1 MTEHINPNRL
11 YRIPEKGKIA
21 GVCAGLAE
29 HFGIEVWLVRIAV
42 VSLFFLGGSGI
53 VLLLYVAAC
62 FILEKKLASEFRP
75 PFILKSKVWQQGMPP
90 RQAFCELNDQL
101 TDLELRL
108 RKLERYV
115 TSPQFTLS
123 REIDKL

>member
-1 MTEHINPNRL
+1 MSNHVQPNRL

-53 VLLLYVAAC
+53 VLLLYIAAC
-62 FILEKKLASEFRP
+62 FILEKKPAEDFRP
-75 PFILKSKVWQQGMPP
+75 PFALKSKVWQQGMPP
-90 RQAFCELNDQL
+90 RQAFGALKSQMG
-101 TDLELRL
+101 DLEVRL
-108 RKLERYV
+108 QKLERYV
-115 TSPQFTLS
+115 TSPQFNLS